1 VNWYR
6 SQGLIS
12 AADGDDAE
20 VCVTSFLQ
28 TAVYIVINTIICVRQ
43 HQGDQMKNSKMIAVE
58 SMQVMR
64 NVHRIL
70 IGKPGA

>member
-6 SQGLIS
+6 SQGLIR

-20 VCVTSFLQ
+20 ACVTSFLQ
-28 TAVYIVINTIICVRQ
+28 TAVYTVISTTVCVRQ
-43 HQGDQMKNSKMIAVE
+43 HQGDQTKNSKMRAVE

-70 IGKPGA
+70 I